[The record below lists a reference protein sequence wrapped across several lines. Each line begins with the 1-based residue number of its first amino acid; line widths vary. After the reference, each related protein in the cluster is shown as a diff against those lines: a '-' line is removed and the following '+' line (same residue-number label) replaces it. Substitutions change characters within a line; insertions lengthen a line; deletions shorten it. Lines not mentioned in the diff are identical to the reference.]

1 MVYKSAP
8 RTNAGLERERGGYVC
23 AVSPLQA
30 LSGIDQA
37 VGRTP
42 LVRLDR
48 LFPHDAVWA
57 KLEALNPGGSAKDR
71 SAVALVAEAMASGRL
86 KAGAMLVESTSGN
99 FGVALAR
106 IAARNGFRFR
116 AVVDPRANVAA
127 TAAIRA
133 LGGELDLI
141 TEPDPATG
149 DWLVARIARVRQL
162 LADHPDAVWLDQYS
176 NPRAAAAH
184 SVTMAEILEALDD
197 RVDAAFVATST
208 TGTIGGCLQE
218 VHRRGLSTQ
227 VFAVD
232 ATGSVLFG
240 GARGERRLSG
250 YGAGLVPALAHDVEP
265 HGVVRVPDAD
275 AVAACRAL
283 ARTEGILAGAS
294 AGAVI
299 GAAIRILP
307 TLAPGARLALVLHD
321 RGEAYLDTVYSD
333 AWTQANLSLDAAD
346 LERRVTALTAR

>member
-1 MVYKSAP
+1 MSSL
-8 RTNAGLERERGGYVC
+8 R
-23 AVSPLQA
+23 A

-48 LFPHDAVWA
+48 LFPHDEVWA

-71 SAVALVAEAMASGRL
+71 SAVALVADAMASGRL
-86 KAGAMLVESTSGN
+86 KAGGMLVESTSGN

-106 IAARNGFRFR
+106 LAARNGFRFR

-141 TEPDPATG
+141 TEPDAATG
-149 DWLVARIARVRQL
+149 DWLVARIARVRQFV
-162 LADHPDAVWLDQYS
+162 ADHPDAVWLDQYS
-176 NPRAAAAH
+176 NPRAASAH
-184 SVTMAEILEALDD
+184 AVTMAEILEALDD
-197 RVDAAFVATST
+197 RVDGVFVATST

-250 YGAGLVPALAHDVEP
+250 YGAGLVPALAHNVEP

-283 ARTEGILAGAS
+283 ARAEGILAGAS

-299 GAAIRILP
+299 GAAFGILP

-333 AWTQANLSLDAAD
+333 AWTQANLGLDAAEM
-346 LERRVTALTAR
+346 ERRVSVLTAR